1 MSQIVNQGPTLE
13 EEVRADIA
21 AIRELP
27 ARTQGRRVGSI
38 IQDYARSQELADR
51 IISIA
56 QGWEK
61 VIWTRQEALELEQA
75 LEAEES
81 RLDRWVTKMSS
92 RLGIRS

>member
-1 MSQIVNQGPTLE
+1 MKPGVTI

-21 AIRELP
+21 WIRELP
-27 ARTQGRRVGSI
+27 ARSQGRRVGAI

-51 IISIA
+51 ILSIA

-61 VIWTRQEALELEQA
+61 VIWPRAEAIELERD

-81 RLDRWVTKMSS
+81 RLDRWVTKMSAQP
-92 RLGIRS
+92 